1 MHQNY
6 KRLLAALMLMG
17 ATQTSSVVQAEAIR
31 LVGPSG
37 EVQAAPSYA
46 EQIERALP
54 ATPENLQPSRFYGPT
69 GQNETLWSIA
79 TKLRPSNSVSVQQ
92 TLLAIYRINP
102 QAFENQNIHLLEP
115 GSRLRVPSLEQTR
128 IATTA
133 QAAAVMKAH
142 QAKLNQATQ
151 PKPVEPKPKPEPV
164 RPAQAKP
171 EPQTTTPKINVVQP
185 EEVQVT
191 EKPLP
196 KVETSPQGEQQVSA
210 LKEKLQVSQGELES
224 LEEKNHHLR
233 LMLSEVQTEVDSL
246 KTELNDEERIR
257 SEVEKLLAE
266 ERQRVAE
273 QQRMQPSTLDKIL
286 SNGWL
291 VGLAALIPGAL
302 IALLIVML
310 LGRRSAAKEEAA
322 ETETPTPEMAAAPL
336 AIGDSIDELDE
347 ELSLDDD
354 LFGDDS
360 DHDELFSDD
369 SGQEDDDVFASLDD
383 DDLDFNLEGEDGE
396 DPFAGIGDDGDLDVG
411 LDDFDSSANGIS
423 VNGEEKALGLE
434 EMERALDEV
443 SPELDLDDTAS
454 GDDSAFDLSDEPADT
469 GLSMS
474 EDEFSE
480 LLSADEPTEELE
492 SGALDQSMLDDLF
505 SGLAEEDDAPIEDSS
520 PSEVNENAFGAGM
533 ASDDDIDQL
542 LAQYEQPA
550 EEVEEAKSTANDEF
564 DLSEDS
570 DASALLDELLGEDD
584 GGSLSEL
591 DPLEELEELAG
602 YDEEHID
609 ESSTDLLDELID
621 LDEDDSE
628 DFDPLNELEQLSGF
642 DNDSEALELDENS
655 TELLDELLDSDADEF
670 LEEDSE
676 SDKDAFD
683 ELIGQDDT
691 ESNEDELL
699 SSLGFEEL
707 LAEQLPA
714 VEESSSSLDTDF
726 DIDALVAEQQ
736 VEGSQAEDEQSVQAE
751 EERSFDRNQFV
762 GDLEEISPKGDALL
776 NELSEAEAQGEPL
789 EGAEVAFEAESAL
802 ESEPSDLPEPVVE
815 EVIEPEFEEPKVTPT
830 PNTSPNEFG
839 VPQEE
844 DWLLDEESSQPEQ
857 PVSEAEEFNLDEL
870 ELPEFGEE
878 DAMASMAEEP
888 AEPEVAAQP
897 EQPVVE
903 DEEFTFDELELPE
916 FGEEDAM
923 ASVAEEPAEPEVAAQ
938 PEQPVAEAEEFN
950 FDELELPEF
959 GEEDAMASMA
969 EEPAE
974 PEVAAQPEQPVAEA
988 EEFNFDEL
996 ELPEFGEEDAMAS
1009 MAEEPEVAAQPEQP
1023 VAEAEEFNFDE
1034 LELPEFGEDD
1044 AMASV
1049 AEEPAEPEAT
1059 AQPEQPVVEDEEF
1072 SFDELELP
1080 EFGEEEAMASVAEES
1095 AEPEVA
1101 AQPEQSVVEDE
1112 EFNFDELELP
1122 EFGEEAIASMAE
1134 EPAEPEIAAQPEQPV
1149 AEAEEFNFDELELPE
1164 FGEEDAMA
1172 SMAEEPEVAA
1182 QPEQPVAESEEFNFD
1197 DLELPEFGEED
1208 AMASVAEEPAEPEV
1222 AAQPEQPVAESE
1234 EFNFDDLELPEFGE
1248 EDAMASVAE
1257 EPAESEVAAQPEQSV
1272 VEDEELNFDELELP
1286 EFGEE
1291 DAMASMAEEPAEP
1304 EVAGQPEQSVTEAE
1318 EFSFDELELPEFGEE
1333 DAMASMAE
1341 EPVEQDVEEQS
1352 EQDALFDM
1360 FAQPSET
1367 VAPEFSAPSE
1377 PEVSDFDEAAM
1388 ANLLSED
1395 SMDSETFDT
1404 DLDSDTI
1411 ASAGMDIEAMLD
1423 VGDDWD
1429 GFKLSPGT
1437 EYSSRGEEVPEDERE
1452 VWSSSEA
1459 LEQPRITEENWGEQE
1474 DLTDFDPKK
1483 NQFMTID
1490 ELMAQVDKDGGE
1502 FEEQDLKLDVGLN
1515 EFPDVIGDNGDVD
1528 VDSNAEAAGK
1538 LDLAKIYLEMN
1549 DPQGAVKLL
1558 EEAIVYGEDDIRREA
1573 KGLIDAINGR

>member
-1 MHQNY
+1 
-6 KRLLAALMLMG
+6 
-17 ATQTSSVVQAEAIR
+17 
-31 LVGPSG
+31 
-37 EVQAAPSYA
+37 
-46 EQIERALP
+46 
-54 ATPENLQPSRFYGPT
+54 
-69 GQNETLWSIA
+69 
-79 TKLRPSNSVSVQQ
+79 
-92 TLLAIYRINP
+92 
-102 QAFENQNIHLLEP
+102 
-115 GSRLRVPSLEQTR
+115 
-128 IATTA
+128 
-133 QAAAVMKAH
+133 
-142 QAKLNQATQ
+142 
-151 PKPVEPKPKPEPV
+151 
-164 RPAQAKP
+164 
-171 EPQTTTPKINVVQP
+171 
-185 EEVQVT
+185 
-191 EKPLP
+191 
-196 KVETSPQGEQQVSA
+196 
-210 LKEKLQVSQGELES
+210 
-224 LEEKNHHLR
+224 
-233 LMLSEVQTEVDSL
+233 
-246 KTELNDEERIR
+246 
-257 SEVEKLLAE
+257 
-266 ERQRVAE
+266 
-273 QQRMQPSTLDKIL
+273 
-286 SNGWL
+286 
-291 VGLAALIPGAL
+291 
-302 IALLIVML
+302 VML

-691 ESNEDELL
+691 ESDEDELL

-707 LAEQLPA
+707 LAEQSPA

-726 DIDALVAEQQ
+726 DIDALVSEQQ
-736 VEGSQAEDEQSVQAE
+736 VEGSQAEDEQSVQTE

-776 NELSEAEAQGEPL
+776 NELSEAEAQDEPL
-789 EGAEVAFEAESAL
+789 EDAEVAFEAESAL

-857 PVSEAEEFNLDEL
+857 PV
-870 ELPEFGEE
+870 
-878 DAMASMAEEP
+878 
-888 AEPEVAAQP
+888 
-897 EQPVVE
+897 
-903 DEEFTFDELELPE
+903 
-916 FGEEDAM
+916 
-923 ASVAEEPAEPEVAAQ
+923 
-938 PEQPVAEAEEFN
+938 AEAEEFN
-950 FDELELPEF
+950 
-959 GEEDAMASMA
+959 
-969 EEPAE
+969 
-974 PEVAAQPEQPVAEA
+974 
-988 EEFNFDEL
+988 
-996 ELPEFGEEDAMAS
+996 
-1009 MAEEPEVAAQPEQP
+1009 
-1023 VAEAEEFNFDE
+1023 
-1034 LELPEFGEDD
+1034 
-1044 AMASV
+1044 
-1049 AEEPAEPEAT
+1049 
-1059 AQPEQPVVEDEEF
+1059 
-1072 SFDELELP
+1072 
-1080 EFGEEEAMASVAEES
+1080 
-1095 AEPEVA
+1095 
-1101 AQPEQSVVEDE
+1101 
-1112 EFNFDELELP
+1112 
-1122 EFGEEAIASMAE
+1122 
-1134 EPAEPEIAAQPEQPV
+1134 
-1149 AEAEEFNFDELELPE
+1149 
-1164 FGEEDAMA
+1164 
-1172 SMAEEPEVAA
+1172 
-1182 QPEQPVAESEEFNFD
+1182 
-1197 DLELPEFGEED
+1197 
-1208 AMASVAEEPAEPEV
+1208 
-1222 AAQPEQPVAESE
+1222 
-1234 EFNFDDLELPEFGE
+1234 
-1248 EDAMASVAE
+1248 
-1257 EPAESEVAAQPEQSV
+1257 
-1272 VEDEELNFDELELP
+1272 
-1286 EFGEE
+1286 
-1291 DAMASMAEEPAEP
+1291 
-1304 EVAGQPEQSVTEAE
+1304 
-1318 EFSFDELELPEFGEE
+1318 FDELELPEFGEE

-1360 FAQPSET
+1360 FAQR
-1367 VAPEFSAPSE
+1367 
-1377 PEVSDFDEAAM
+1377 
-1388 ANLLSED
+1388 
-1395 SMDSETFDT
+1395 
-1404 DLDSDTI
+1404 
-1411 ASAGMDIEAMLD
+1411 MDIEAMLD

-1429 GFKLSPGT
+1429 GFKLSPET
-1437 EYSSRGEEVPEDERE
+1437 EYPSRGEEVPEDERE

>member
-151 PKPVEPKPKPEPV
+151 PKPVEPKPEPV
-164 RPAQAKP
+164 RPVQAKP
-171 EPQTTTPKINVVQP
+171 EPQITTPKINVVQP
-185 EEVQVT
+185 EEVQIT

-291 VGLAALIPGAL
+291 VGLAALIPGVL

-542 LAQYEQPA
+542 LAQYELPA

-691 ESNEDELL
+691 ESDEDELL

-707 LAEQLPA
+707 LAEQSPA

-726 DIDALVAEQQ
+726 DIDALVSEQQ

-776 NELSEAEAQGEPL
+776 NELSEAEAQDEPL
-789 EGAEVAFEAESAL
+789 EDAEVAFEAESAL

-857 PVSEAEEFNLDEL
+857 PV
-870 ELPEFGEE
+870 
-878 DAMASMAEEP
+878 
-888 AEPEVAAQP
+888 
-897 EQPVVE
+897 
-903 DEEFTFDELELPE
+903 
-916 FGEEDAM
+916 
-923 ASVAEEPAEPEVAAQ
+923 
-938 PEQPVAEAEEFN
+938 AEAEEVN

-988 EEFNFDEL
+988 EEFDFDEL

-1009 MAEEPEVAAQPEQP
+1009 MAEEP
-1023 VAEAEEFNFDE
+1023 
-1034 LELPEFGEDD
+1034 
-1044 AMASV
+1044 
-1049 AEEPAEPEAT
+1049 
-1059 AQPEQPVVEDEEF
+1059 
-1072 SFDELELP
+1072 
-1080 EFGEEEAMASVAEES
+1080 

-1101 AQPEQSVVEDE
+1101 AQPEQPVVED
-1112 EFNFDELELP
+1112 
-1122 EFGEEAIASMAE
+1122 
-1134 EPAEPEIAAQPEQPV
+1134 
-1149 AEAEEFNFDELELPE
+1149 EEFNFDELELPE

-1172 SMAEEPEVAA
+1172 SMAEEPAEPEVVA

-1197 DLELPEFGEED
+1197 E
-1208 AMASVAEEPAEPEV
+1208 
-1222 AAQPEQPVAESE
+1222 
-1234 EFNFDDLELPEFGE
+1234 LELPEFGE

-1291 DAMASMAEEPAEP
+1291 DAMASLAEEPAEPEAASQPEQPVVEDEEFNFDDLELPEFGEEDAKASMAEEPAEP
-1304 EVAGQPEQSVTEAE
+1304 EVAAQPEQPVVEDE
-1318 EFSFDELELPEFGEE
+1318 EFNFDELELPEFGEE
-1333 DAMASMAE
+1333 DAMAE

-1429 GFKLSPGT
+1429 GFKLSPET

>member
-128 IATTA
+128 IATTP

-151 PKPVEPKPKPEPV
+151 PKPVEPKPEPV
-164 RPAQAKP
+164 RPVQAKS

-185 EEVQVT
+185 EEVQIT

-691 ESNEDELL
+691 ESDEDELL

-707 LAEQLPA
+707 LAEQSPA

-726 DIDALVAEQQ
+726 DIDALVSEQQ

-776 NELSEAEAQGEPL
+776 NELSEAEAQDEPL
-789 EGAEVAFEAESAL
+789 EDAEVAFEAESAL

-857 PVSEAEEFNLDEL
+857 PVAEAEEFNFDEL

-888 AEPEVAAQP
+888 AEPEAAAQP

-903 DEEFTFDELELPE
+903 DEEFNFDELELPEFGEDDAMASMAEELAEPEVAAQPEQSVVEDEEFNFDELELPE

-923 ASVAEEPAEPEVAAQ
+923 ASMAEEPAEPEIVAQ
-938 PEQPVAEAEEFN
+938 PEQPVAEDEEFN

-988 EEFNFDEL
+988 EEF
-996 ELPEFGEEDAMAS
+996 
-1009 MAEEPEVAAQPEQP
+1009 
-1023 VAEAEEFNFDE
+1023 
-1034 LELPEFGEDD
+1034 
-1044 AMASV
+1044 
-1049 AEEPAEPEAT
+1049 
-1059 AQPEQPVVEDEEF
+1059 
-1072 SFDELELP
+1072 SFDE
-1080 EFGEEEAMASVAEES
+1080 
-1095 AEPEVA
+1095 
-1101 AQPEQSVVEDE
+1101 
-1112 EFNFDELELP
+1112 
-1122 EFGEEAIASMAE
+1122 
-1134 EPAEPEIAAQPEQPV
+1134 
-1149 AEAEEFNFDELELPE
+1149 
-1164 FGEEDAMA
+1164 
-1172 SMAEEPEVAA
+1172 
-1182 QPEQPVAESEEFNFD
+1182 
-1197 DLELPEFGEED
+1197 LELPEFGEED

-1222 AAQPEQPVAESE
+1222 AAQPDQTVVEDE
-1234 EFNFDDLELPEFGE
+1234 EFNFDELELPEFGEEDAMASMAEEPAELEVAAQPEQPVVEDEEFNFDELELPEFGE

-1257 EPAESEVAAQPEQSV
+1257 EPAEPEVAAQPEQSV

-1304 EVAGQPEQSVTEAE
+1304 EVATQPEQPVVEDE
-1318 EFSFDELELPEFGEE
+1318 EFSFDDLELPEFGEEDAMASLAEEPVEPEAASQPEQPVAEAEESNFDELELPEFGEEDAMASVAEEPAEPEVAAQPELPVVEDEEFNFDDLELPEFGEE

-1429 GFKLSPGT
+1429 GFKLSPET

>member
-17 ATQTSSVVQAEAIR
+17 VTQTSSVVQAEAIR

-151 PKPVEPKPKPEPV
+151 PKPVEPKPEPV
-164 RPAQAKP
+164 RQVQAKP
-171 EPQTTTPKINVVQP
+171 EPQTTAPKINVVQP
-185 EEVQVT
+185 AEVQVA

-322 ETETPTPEMAAAPL
+322 ETDTPTPEMAAAPL

-369 SGQEDDDVFASLDD
+369 SDQEDDVFASLDD

-443 SPELDLDDTAS
+443 SPELDLDDS
-454 GDDSAFDLSDEPADT
+454 SSDDDSAFDLSDEPLET

-492 SGALDQSMLDDLF
+492 AGALDQSMLDDLF

-550 EEVEEAKSTANDEF
+550 EDVEEAKSTANDEF

-584 GGSLSEL
+584 GSSLSEL

-609 ESSTDLLDELID
+609 ESSTVLLDELID

-642 DNDSEALELDENS
+642 DNDSDALELDENS
-655 TELLDELLDSDADEF
+655 TELLDELLDSDADEL
-670 LEEDSE
+670 LEEGLE

-683 ELIGQDDT
+683 ELIGQDDV
-691 ESNEDELL
+691 EDNEDELL

-707 LAEQLPA
+707 LAEQQ
-714 VEESSSSLDTDF
+714 
-726 DIDALVAEQQ
+726 EQA
-736 VEGSQAEDEQSVQAE
+736 SQAEDEPSIQVE
-751 EERSFDRNQFV
+751 KERSFDRNQFV

-776 NELSEAEAQGEPL
+776 NELAEVEAQDEPEQDQVDFATELDSLLDTESNNESVQEGVTDL
-789 EGAEVAFEAESAL
+789 ESQQDAETAVDVEPTL
-802 ESEPSDLPEPVVE
+802 ESEPSPLDLPESVVDE
-815 EVIEPEFEEPKVTPT
+815 AIDSEFEEPTATPT

-844 DWLLDEESSQPEQ
+844 DWLFE
-857 PVSEAEEFNLDEL
+857 
-870 ELPEFGEE
+870 
-878 DAMASMAEEP
+878 EEP
-888 AEPEVAAQP
+888 
-897 EQPVVE
+897 
-903 DEEFTFDELELPE
+903 
-916 FGEEDAM
+916 
-923 ASVAEEPAEPEVAAQ
+923 SEPEVAAQ

-969 EEPAE
+969 EEPSE
-974 PEVAAQPEQPVAEA
+974 PEVASQPEQPVAEAEEFNFDELDLPEFGEEDAMASMAEEPSEPEAASQPEQPVAEA

-1009 MAEEPEVAAQPEQP
+1009 MAEEPSEPEAASKPEQP

-1034 LELPEFGEDD
+1034 LD
-1044 AMASV
+1044 
-1049 AEEPAEPEAT
+1049 
-1059 AQPEQPVVEDEEF
+1059 
-1072 SFDELELP
+1072 
-1080 EFGEEEAMASVAEES
+1080 
-1095 AEPEVA
+1095 
-1101 AQPEQSVVEDE
+1101 
-1112 EFNFDELELP
+1112 
-1122 EFGEEAIASMAE
+1122 
-1134 EPAEPEIAAQPEQPV
+1134 
-1149 AEAEEFNFDELELPE
+1149 LPE

-1172 SMAEEPEVAA
+1172 SM
-1182 QPEQPVAESEEFNFD
+1182 
-1197 DLELPEFGEED
+1197 
-1208 AMASVAEEPAEPEV
+1208 
-1222 AAQPEQPVAESE
+1222 
-1234 EFNFDDLELPEFGE
+1234 
-1248 EDAMASVAE
+1248 
-1257 EPAESEVAAQPEQSV
+1257 
-1272 VEDEELNFDELELP
+1272 
-1286 EFGEE
+1286 
-1291 DAMASMAEEPAEP
+1291 
-1304 EVAGQPEQSVTEAE
+1304 
-1318 EFSFDELELPEFGEE
+1318 
-1333 DAMASMAE
+1333 
-1341 EPVEQDVEEQS
+1341 
-1352 EQDALFDM
+1352 
-1360 FAQPSET
+1360 
-1367 VAPEFSAPSE
+1367 
-1377 PEVSDFDEAAM
+1377 
-1388 ANLLSED
+1388 
-1395 SMDSETFDT
+1395 
-1404 DLDSDTI
+1404 
-1411 ASAGMDIEAMLD
+1411 
-1423 VGDDWD
+1423 
-1429 GFKLSPGT
+1429 
-1437 EYSSRGEEVPEDERE
+1437 
-1452 VWSSSEA
+1452 
-1459 LEQPRITEENWGEQE
+1459 
-1474 DLTDFDPKK
+1474 
-1483 NQFMTID
+1483 
-1490 ELMAQVDKDGGE
+1490 
-1502 FEEQDLKLDVGLN
+1502 
-1515 EFPDVIGDNGDVD
+1515 
-1528 VDSNAEAAGK
+1528 
-1538 LDLAKIYLEMN
+1538 
-1549 DPQGAVKLL
+1549 
-1558 EEAIVYGEDDIRREA
+1558 
-1573 KGLIDAINGR
+1573 

>member
-151 PKPVEPKPKPEPV
+151 PKPVEPKPEPV
-164 RPAQAKP
+164 RPVQAKP

-185 EEVQVT
+185 EEVQIT

-291 VGLAALIPGAL
+291 VGLAALIPGVL

-691 ESNEDELL
+691 ESDEDELL

-707 LAEQLPA
+707 LAEQSPA
-714 VEESSSSLDTDF
+714 VEESSSFLDTDF
-726 DIDALVAEQQ
+726 DIDALVSEQQ

-776 NELSEAEAQGEPL
+776 NELSEAEAQDEPL
-789 EGAEVAFEAESAL
+789 EDAEVAFEAESAL

-857 PVSEAEEFNLDEL
+857 PVAEAEEFNFDEL

-888 AEPEVAAQP
+888 AEPEAAAQP
-897 EQPVVE
+897 ERPVVE
-903 DEEFTFDELELPE
+903 DEEFNFDELELPE

-938 PEQPVAEAEEFN
+938 PEQPVVKDEEFNFDELDLPEFGEEDAMASVAEEPAEPEVAAQPEQPVAGAEEFNFDELELPEFGEEDAMASMAEEPAEPEVVAQPEQPVVEDEEFNFDELELPEFGEEDAMASMAEEPAEPEVAAQPEQSIAESEEFNFDELELPEFGEEDAMASVAEELAEPEVAAQPEQPVAEAEEFNFDELELPEFGEDDAMASMAEEPAEPEVAAQPEQPVVEDEEFN

-974 PEVAAQPEQPVAEA
+974 PEVAAQPEQPVAES
-988 EEFNFDEL
+988 EVFNFDEL
-996 ELPEFGEEDAMAS
+996 ELPEFGEEDAKAS
-1009 MAEEPEVAAQPEQP
+1009 M
-1023 VAEAEEFNFDE
+1023 
-1034 LELPEFGEDD
+1034 
-1044 AMASV
+1044 
-1049 AEEPAEPEAT
+1049 
-1059 AQPEQPVVEDEEF
+1059 
-1072 SFDELELP
+1072 
-1080 EFGEEEAMASVAEES
+1080 AEES

-1101 AQPEQSVVEDE
+1101 AQPEQPVVEDE
-1112 EFNFDELELP
+1112 EF
-1122 EFGEEAIASMAE
+1122 
-1134 EPAEPEIAAQPEQPV
+1134 
-1149 AEAEEFNFDELELPE
+1149 
-1164 FGEEDAMA
+1164 
-1172 SMAEEPEVAA
+1172 
-1182 QPEQPVAESEEFNFD
+1182 
-1197 DLELPEFGEED
+1197 
-1208 AMASVAEEPAEPEV
+1208 
-1222 AAQPEQPVAESE
+1222 
-1234 EFNFDDLELPEFGE
+1234 
-1248 EDAMASVAE
+1248 
-1257 EPAESEVAAQPEQSV
+1257 
-1272 VEDEELNFDELELP
+1272 NFDELELP

-1304 EVAGQPEQSVTEAE
+1304 EVAAQPEQPVVEDE
-1318 EFSFDELELPEFGEE
+1318 ELNFDELELPEFGEE
-1333 DAMASMAE
+1333 DAMASVAE
-1341 EPVEQDVEEQS
+1341 KPAEPEVEEQS

-1429 GFKLSPGT
+1429 GFKLSPET
-1437 EYSSRGEEVPEDERE
+1437 EYPSRGEEVPEDERE

>member
-151 PKPVEPKPKPEPV
+151 PKPVEPKPEPV
-164 RPAQAKP
+164 RPVQAKP

-185 EEVQVT
+185 EEVQIT

-291 VGLAALIPGAL
+291 VGLAALIPGVL

-691 ESNEDELL
+691 ESDEDELL

-707 LAEQLPA
+707 LAEQSPA

-776 NELSEAEAQGEPL
+776 NELSEAEAQDEPL
-789 EGAEVAFEAESAL
+789 EDAEVAFEAESAL

-857 PVSEAEEFNLDEL
+857 PVAEAEEFN
-870 ELPEFGEE
+870 
-878 DAMASMAEEP
+878 
-888 AEPEVAAQP
+888 
-897 EQPVVE
+897 
-903 DEEFTFDELELPE
+903 FDELELPE

-923 ASVAEEPAEPEVAAQ
+923 AEEPAEPEVAAQ
-938 PEQPVAEAEEFN
+938 PEQPVAEAEEFD
-950 FDELELPEF
+950 FDELGLPEF

-996 ELPEFGEEDAMAS
+996 ELPEFGEDDAMAS
-1009 MAEEPEVAAQPEQP
+1009 MAEE
-1023 VAEAEEFNFDE
+1023 
-1034 LELPEFGEDD
+1034 L
-1044 AMASV
+1044 
-1049 AEEPAEPEAT
+1049 
-1059 AQPEQPVVEDEEF
+1059 
-1072 SFDELELP
+1072 
-1080 EFGEEEAMASVAEES
+1080 

-1122 EFGEEAIASMAE
+1122 EFGEEDAMASMAE
-1134 EPAEPEIAAQPEQPV
+1134 EPAEPEIVAQPEQPV
-1149 AEAEEFNFDELELPE
+1149 AEDEEFNFDELELPE

-1172 SMAEEPEVAA
+1172 SMAEEPAEPEVVA

-1197 DLELPEFGEED
+1197 ELELPEFGEEDAMASMAEELAEPEVAAQPEQPVAEAEEFDFDELELPEFGEED

-1222 AAQPEQPVAESE
+1222 AAQPEQPVAEAEEFDFDELELPEFGEEDAMASMAEELAKPEVAAQPEQPVVEDE
-1234 EFNFDDLELPEFGE
+1234 EFNFDELELPEFGEEDAMASLAEEPAEPEAASQPEQPVVEDEEFNFDELELPEFGE

-1257 EPAESEVAAQPEQSV
+1257 EPAEPKVAAQPEQPV
-1272 VEDEELNFDELELP
+1272 VEDEEFNFDELELP

-1291 DAMASMAEEPAEP
+1291 DAMASMAEEPAEQ
-1304 EVAGQPEQSVTEAE
+1304 E
-1318 EFSFDELELPEFGEE
+1318 
-1333 DAMASMAE
+1333 
-1341 EPVEQDVEEQS
+1341 VEEQS

-1429 GFKLSPGT
+1429 GFKLSPET
-1437 EYSSRGEEVPEDERE
+1437 EYPSRGEEVPEDERE

>member
-151 PKPVEPKPKPEPV
+151 PKPVEPKPEPV
-164 RPAQAKP
+164 RPVQAKP

-185 EEVQVT
+185 EEVQIT

-670 LEEDSE
+670 LEENSE

-691 ESNEDELL
+691 ESDEDELL

-707 LAEQLPA
+707 LAEQSPA

-726 DIDALVAEQQ
+726 DIDALVSEQQ

-776 NELSEAEAQGEPL
+776 NELSEAEAQDEPL
-789 EGAEVAFEAESAL
+789 EDAEVAFEAESAL

-857 PVSEAEEFNLDEL
+857 PV
-870 ELPEFGEE
+870 
-878 DAMASMAEEP
+878 
-888 AEPEVAAQP
+888 
-897 EQPVVE
+897 
-903 DEEFTFDELELPE
+903 
-916 FGEEDAM
+916 
-923 ASVAEEPAEPEVAAQ
+923 
-938 PEQPVAEAEEFN
+938 AEAEEFN
-950 FDELELPEF
+950 
-959 GEEDAMASMA
+959 
-969 EEPAE
+969 
-974 PEVAAQPEQPVAEA
+974 
-988 EEFNFDEL
+988 
-996 ELPEFGEEDAMAS
+996 
-1009 MAEEPEVAAQPEQP
+1009 
-1023 VAEAEEFNFDE
+1023 
-1034 LELPEFGEDD
+1034 
-1044 AMASV
+1044 
-1049 AEEPAEPEAT
+1049 
-1059 AQPEQPVVEDEEF
+1059 
-1072 SFDELELP
+1072 
-1080 EFGEEEAMASVAEES
+1080 
-1095 AEPEVA
+1095 
-1101 AQPEQSVVEDE
+1101 
-1112 EFNFDELELP
+1112 
-1122 EFGEEAIASMAE
+1122 
-1134 EPAEPEIAAQPEQPV
+1134 
-1149 AEAEEFNFDELELPE
+1149 
-1164 FGEEDAMA
+1164 
-1172 SMAEEPEVAA
+1172 
-1182 QPEQPVAESEEFNFD
+1182 
-1197 DLELPEFGEED
+1197 
-1208 AMASVAEEPAEPEV
+1208 
-1222 AAQPEQPVAESE
+1222 
-1234 EFNFDDLELPEFGE
+1234 
-1248 EDAMASVAE
+1248 
-1257 EPAESEVAAQPEQSV
+1257 
-1272 VEDEELNFDELELP
+1272 
-1286 EFGEE
+1286 
-1291 DAMASMAEEPAEP
+1291 
-1304 EVAGQPEQSVTEAE
+1304 
-1318 EFSFDELELPEFGEE
+1318 FDELELPEFGEE

-1429 GFKLSPGT
+1429 GFKLSPET

>member
-102 QAFENQNIHLLEP
+102 QAFENQNIHLLES

-151 PKPVEPKPKPEPV
+151 PKPVEPKPEPV
-164 RPAQAKP
+164 RPVQAKP

-185 EEVQVT
+185 EEVQIT

-683 ELIGQDDT
+683 ELIGQYDT
-691 ESNEDELL
+691 ESDEDELL

-707 LAEQLPA
+707 LAEQSPA

-726 DIDALVAEQQ
+726 DIDALVSEQQ

-776 NELSEAEAQGEPL
+776 NELSEAEAQDEPL
-789 EGAEVAFEAESAL
+789 EDAEVAFEAESAL

-857 PVSEAEEFNLDEL
+857 PVAEAEEFDFDEL
-870 ELPEFGEE
+870 ELPEFSEE

-903 DEEFTFDELELPE
+903 DEEF
-916 FGEEDAM
+916 
-923 ASVAEEPAEPEVAAQ
+923 
-938 PEQPVAEAEEFN
+938 N
-950 FDELELPEF
+950 
-959 GEEDAMASMA
+959 
-969 EEPAE
+969 
-974 PEVAAQPEQPVAEA
+974 
-988 EEFNFDEL
+988 
-996 ELPEFGEEDAMAS
+996 
-1009 MAEEPEVAAQPEQP
+1009 
-1023 VAEAEEFNFDE
+1023 
-1034 LELPEFGEDD
+1034 
-1044 AMASV
+1044 
-1049 AEEPAEPEAT
+1049 
-1059 AQPEQPVVEDEEF
+1059 
-1072 SFDELELP
+1072 
-1080 EFGEEEAMASVAEES
+1080 
-1095 AEPEVA
+1095 
-1101 AQPEQSVVEDE
+1101 
-1112 EFNFDELELP
+1112 
-1122 EFGEEAIASMAE
+1122 
-1134 EPAEPEIAAQPEQPV
+1134 
-1149 AEAEEFNFDELELPE
+1149 
-1164 FGEEDAMA
+1164 
-1172 SMAEEPEVAA
+1172 
-1182 QPEQPVAESEEFNFD
+1182 
-1197 DLELPEFGEED
+1197 
-1208 AMASVAEEPAEPEV
+1208 
-1222 AAQPEQPVAESE
+1222 
-1234 EFNFDDLELPEFGE
+1234 
-1248 EDAMASVAE
+1248 
-1257 EPAESEVAAQPEQSV
+1257 
-1272 VEDEELNFDELELP
+1272 
-1286 EFGEE
+1286 
-1291 DAMASMAEEPAEP
+1291 
-1304 EVAGQPEQSVTEAE
+1304 
-1318 EFSFDELELPEFGEE
+1318 FDELELPEFGEE

-1429 GFKLSPGT
+1429 GFKLSPET
-1437 EYSSRGEEVPEDERE
+1437 EYPSRGEEVPEDERE

-1490 ELMAQVDKDGGE
+1490 ELMAQVDKEGGE